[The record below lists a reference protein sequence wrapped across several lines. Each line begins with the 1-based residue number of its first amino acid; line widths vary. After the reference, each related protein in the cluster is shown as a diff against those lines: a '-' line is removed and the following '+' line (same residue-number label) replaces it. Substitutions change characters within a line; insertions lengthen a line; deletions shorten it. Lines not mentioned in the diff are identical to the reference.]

1 MNAKTLNTRQA
12 PRAGMCEGKLNDS
25 EQFKASLVELTLE
38 EYDPPHGKALQMFAR
53 HRDLQQRATKEITL
67 SFSEGAADGTYDL
80 TPEQTVVRLTYVY
93 NRSQTEAYIYSQ
105 MSGKA
110 ELKFDSI
117 SRVLSGE
124 LKDAI
129 VEYRDDETPVQLK
142 INVKFEAVNH
152 IVMYG
157 ATKQKRVA

>member
-1 MNAKTLNTRQA
+1 
-12 PRAGMCEGKLNDS
+12 
-25 EQFKASLVELTLE
+25 
-38 EYDPPHGKALQMFAR
+38 
-53 HRDLQQRATKEITL
+53 
-67 SFSEGAADGTYDL
+67 
-80 TPEQTVVRLTYVY
+80 
-93 NRSQTEAYIYSQ
+93 

-110 ELKFDSI
+110 DLKFDSI
-117 SRVLSGE
+117 SGVLSGE

-129 VEYRDDETPVQLK
+129 VEYREDETPVQLK